1 MIITKVLKV
10 INESDYK
17 PGDYVYTISEV
28 TKDDEILFMAVD
40 KKFIVTE
47 VGYFIGGEK
56 VPTKELE
63 AGEVGYIAASVK
75 NAKDV
80 QVGDTI
86 TLTKNRAEKA
96 LPGYKEAKSMV
107 YCRNIPNGW
116 KRL

>member
-1 MIITKVLKV
+1 M
-10 INESDYK
+10 
-17 PGDYVYTISEV
+17 
-28 TKDDEILFMAVD
+28 
-40 KKFIVTE
+40 
-47 VGYFIGGEK
+47 
-56 VPTKELE
+56 
-63 AGEVGYIAASVK
+63 GYIAASVK